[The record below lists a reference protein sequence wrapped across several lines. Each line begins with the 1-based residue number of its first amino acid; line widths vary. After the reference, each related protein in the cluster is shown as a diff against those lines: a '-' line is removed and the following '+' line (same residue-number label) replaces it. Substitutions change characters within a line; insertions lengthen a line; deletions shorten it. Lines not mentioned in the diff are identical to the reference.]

1 MSGVK
6 LMRPSH
12 RKAGQNIRNL
22 ALQRRVKALT
32 AFAAAAFLIA
42 LPFLLRTI
50 FQELLTL
57 FPDSSSSAL
66 SLPLI
71 VYVVS
76 LVAGIGCLLNGLY
89 WWRRA
94 AHADQ
99 GAQGEE
105 DVAKAIASLRTGG
118 WTIEYGLR
126 LGKGLGDADIV
137 CLSPQNRAYVIDV
150 KSHRGTVV
158 AEEQK
163 LYRLMGAQKYP
174 FEKDFLKQVMKQ
186 AFQVKQQKQLKFV
199 TPILAFSNAKVTLK
213 GKIQG
218 VYVVEKSRLSYL
230 LNKLG

>member
-1 MSGVK
+1 
-6 LMRPSH
+6 MRSSN

-32 AFAAAAFLIA
+32 AVASAIFLVA
-42 LPFLLRTI
+42 LPFLLQHI
-50 FQELLTL
+50 FQELLTQ
-57 FPDSSSSAL
+57 FSRNSASNL
-66 SLPLI
+66 GLPLI
-71 VYVVS
+71 VYIAC
-76 LVAGIGCLLNGLY
+76 LVAGGGCLLNGLY

-94 AHADQ
+94 NHADQ

-105 DVAKAIASLRTGG
+105 TVAKAIADLPAAG

-137 CLSPQNRAYVIDV
+137 CLSPRNRAYVIDV
-150 KSHRGTVV
+150 KSHRGYVITDG
-158 AEEQK
+158 QK
-163 LYRLMGAQKYP
+163 LYRLMGNQKYA

-218 VYVVEKSRLSYL
+218 VYVVEKSRLSSL